1 MLKRLQRY
9 QTGKNVGVIA
19 LEKDGFDIFKQKYKV
34 QIEEEGTVAFY
45 QGKIVMRVD
54 FADTDMEK
62 VVNKLNG
69 RSGE

>member
-9 QTGKNVGVIA
+9 RTGKNVGVIA